1 METHGENIS
10 MNDPTTAKKTRVQL
24 FTGKGGVGKTT
35 LSAACALGLSQTERT
50 LLLSTDPAGSL
61 GEIFERDF
69 SEGIVTISPG
79 LDIVEL
85 SRRVVLAQWHEK
97 FAEDIFTVLSS
108 FLPVERDILDY
119 IEGAPGIDEEFMLSW
134 LLDAQ
139 RSGNYDVIVWD
150 AAPTSTTLKLLEL
163 QRIFYSHLTDAQKIY
178 LKFRGFFKGAD
189 PLALIGQW
197 LALTED
203 VIAMLKNDTSAWIVA
218 NPERLPVEQALMI
231 SRALADFGIAVNGYV
246 INRLLSENAC
256 TNCDFFARKFLAQQR
271 WRENLEKRAQGRAIA
286 IPEMT
291 ENLADPA
298 VLRRLAEDSGLA
310 SPASPPNGA
319 P

>member
-1 METHGENIS
+1 MIEK
-10 MNDPTTAKKTRVQL
+10 PTSIQL

-35 LSAACALGLSQTERT
+35 LSTACALGLSQTRRT

-61 GEIFERDF
+61 GEIFGRDF
-69 SEGIVTISPG
+69 SESIVTVAPN

-85 SRRVVLAQWHEK
+85 SRRVVIAQWHEK

-139 RSGNYDVIVWD
+139 RSGNYDAIVWD

-163 QRIFYSHLTDAQKIY
+163 QKIFYSHLTDAQKIY
-178 LKFRGFFKGAD
+178 LKFRGFFKDAD
-189 PLALIGQW
+189 PLALIRRW
-197 LALTED
+197 LGLTED
-203 VIAMLKNDTSAWIVA
+203 VIAMLKNNTSAWIVA

-231 SRALADFGIAVNGYV
+231 SKALADFGIGVNGCI
-246 INRLLSENAC
+246 INRLLAKDAC
-256 TNCDFFARKFLAQQR
+256 TGCDFFARKFLAQRR
-271 WRENLEKRAQGRAIA
+271 WHENLTKRAAGRMIA
-286 IPEMT
+286 IPEIT
-291 ENLADPA
+291 ENLEDPV
-298 VLRRLAEDSGLA
+298 VLLKLAEDYGLA
-310 SPASPPNGA
+310 LRASSEKDA

>member
-1 METHGENIS
+1 MIEK
-10 MNDPTTAKKTRVQL
+10 TTSIQI

-35 LSAACALGLSQTERT
+35 LSAASALGLSQTKRT

-61 GEIFERDF
+61 GEIFGRDF
-69 SEGIVTISPG
+69 SENVVTVAPN

-85 SRRVVLAQWHEK
+85 SRRVVIAQWHEK
-97 FAEDIFTVLSS
+97 FADDIFTVLSS

-139 RSGNYDVIVWD
+139 RSGNYDTIVWD

-163 QRIFYSHLTDAQKIY
+163 QRIFYAHLTDAQKIY
-178 LKFRGFFKGAD
+178 LKFRGFFKDAD
-189 PLALIGQW
+189 PLALIGRW
-197 LALTED
+197 LKLTDD
-203 VIAMLKNDTSAWIVA
+203 VISMLKNDTSAWIVA

-231 SRALADFGIAVNGYV
+231 AGALADFGIGVNGY
-246 INRLLSENAC
+246 IMNRLLPEEAC
-256 TNCDFFARKFLAQQR
+256 PGCDFLEKKYTAQQR
-271 WRENLEKRAQGRAIA
+271 WRQRLEERGIGKIIR

-291 ENLADPA
+291 GDMNSPEELFA
-298 VLRRLAEDSGLA
+298 LAERYKLA
-310 SPASPPNGA
+310 PFPPNRQG
-319 P
+319 

>member
-1 METHGENIS
+1 
-10 MNDPTTAKKTRVQL
+10 MNDSTEARTTSIQI

-35 LSAACALGLSQTERT
+35 LSAASALGLSQTKRT

-61 GEIFERDF
+61 GEIFGKDF
-69 SEGIVTISPG
+69 SENVVTVAPN

-85 SRRVVLAQWHEK
+85 SRRVVIAQWHEK
-97 FAEDIFTVLSS
+97 FADDIFTVLSS

-139 RSGNYDVIVWD
+139 RSGNYDTIVWD

-163 QRIFYSHLTDAQKIY
+163 QRIFYAHLTDAQKIY
-178 LKFRGFFKGAD
+178 LKFRGFFKDAD
-189 PLALIGQW
+189 PLALIGRW
-197 LALTED
+197 LKLTDD
-203 VIAMLKNDTSAWIVA
+203 VISMLKNDTSAWIVA

-231 SRALADFGIAVNGYV
+231 AGALADFGIGINGY
-246 INRLLSENAC
+246 IMNRLLPEEAC
-256 TNCDFFARKFLAQQR
+256 PGCDFLEKKYTAQQR
-271 WRENLEKRAQGRAIA
+271 WRQRLEERGVGKIIR

-291 ENLADPA
+291 GDMNSPEELFS
-298 VLRRLAEDSGLA
+298 LAERYKLA
-310 SPASPPNGA
+310 PFPPNRQG
-319 P
+319 